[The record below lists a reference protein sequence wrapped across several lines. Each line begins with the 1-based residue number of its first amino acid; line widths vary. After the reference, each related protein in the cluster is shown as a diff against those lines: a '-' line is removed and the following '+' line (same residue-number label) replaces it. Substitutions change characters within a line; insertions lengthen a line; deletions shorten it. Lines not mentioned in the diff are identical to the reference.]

1 MEAQTEVLGLRHRLR
16 EQRDELAQLRR
27 RLHENDRHGR
37 RVRRAHEDAL
47 QMAAFHI
54 SGLPTSIGYMLSH
67 GLTRRRW
74 ENARALLMLAKVH
87 NGDKW
92 IQRETNIIN
101 GSLSYAATLAT
112 ERPGEFKANLSRHA
126 SY

>member
-1 MEAQTEVLGLRHRLR
+1 METQAEVLGLRHRLR
-16 EQRDELAQLRR
+16 TQGDELKELRR

-37 RVRRAHEDAL
+37 RIRRAHEDAL

-74 ENARALLMLAKVH
+74 ENARALLRLAKVH
-87 NGDKW
+87 NGEKW
-92 IQRETNIIN
+92 TERETSVIN
-101 GSLSYAATLAT
+101 GNLSYAAKLAT
-112 ERPGEFKANLSRHA
+112 ERPSDFRVNLPRHA